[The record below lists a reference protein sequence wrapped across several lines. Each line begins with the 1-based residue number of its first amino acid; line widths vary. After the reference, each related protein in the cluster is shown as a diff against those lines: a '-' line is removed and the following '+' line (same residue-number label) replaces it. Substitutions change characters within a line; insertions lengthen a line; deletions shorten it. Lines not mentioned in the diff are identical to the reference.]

1 MVDSAV
7 REQPQGLWG
16 LGPPRGRFPWGSSS
30 WALPIPCFACS
41 RRAGPA
47 CWACRL
53 LGPVAESAHASHQDP
68 QLWGG
73 GRRVPVLAGV
83 HRLRGGTC
91 RCCRRSHV
99 ECCLQGPRS
108 SPWQCGP
115 AYGVPPS
122 PSSPLFSSVQ
132 SLSRVRLFATP
143 WTAADQACLSITNS
157 QSSPKPTSTES
168 VMPSSHL
175 ILCRPLLLLP
185 SIFPSINSVWPMP
198 LA

>member
-1 MVDSAV
+1 MSGTEEGRGTSPEGGSVVDSAV

-30 WALPIPCFACS
+30 WALPIPCSACS

-91 RCCRRSHV
+91 RRRPKEPRGVLSP
-99 ECCLQGPRS
+99 GPPLIPVAVRS
-108 SPWQCGP
+108 SLRCT
-115 AYGVPPS
+115 
-122 PSSPLFSSVQ
+122 PLSLLSFIQFRPVAQ
-132 SLSRVRLFATP
+132 SCPTLCDAMDCSRP
-143 WTAADQACLSITNS
+143 G
-157 QSSPKPTSTES
+157 
-168 VMPSSHL
+168 
-175 ILCRPLLLLP
+175 LP
-185 SIFPSINSVWPMP
+185 VHHQLPEFTQTHVH
-198 LA
+198 